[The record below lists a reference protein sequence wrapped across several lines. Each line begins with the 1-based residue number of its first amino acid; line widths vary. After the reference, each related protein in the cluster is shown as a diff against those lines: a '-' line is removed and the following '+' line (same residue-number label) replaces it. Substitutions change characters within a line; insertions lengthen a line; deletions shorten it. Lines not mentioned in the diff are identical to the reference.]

1 MILHHVR
8 CATARRR
15 SKKKGSPKRE
25 DVPPKSKD
33 VPPKRDHQRKREDVP
48 PKKTR
53 TYHQKGIAK
62 KKLGSP
68 QKLILTCY
76 KQFASKQTKKGPLAS
91 KQTKESAGKQTKESA
106 GRTLATRSMVP
117 AAQTSVSFPLADFEL
132 RRIRRPGTSKRGGAQ
147 LDHVQQVE
155 FRFSV

>member
-1 MILHHVR
+1 MILHHAR
-8 CATARRR
+8 CAIARRR

-25 DVPPKSKD
+25 DVPPKKSKD

-48 PKKTR
+48 PKKKTR

-76 KQFASKQTKKGPLAS
+76 KHFAG
-91 KQTKESAGKQTKESA
+91 KQTKESAGKQTNKRVRWQDVSHKEYGSS
-106 GRTLATRSMVP
+106 RVDKRFIP
-117 AAQTSVSFPLADFEL
+117 AS
-132 RRIRRPGTSKRGGAQ
+132 
-147 LDHVQQVE
+147 
-155 FRFSV
+155 

>member
-1 MILHHVR
+1 MILHHAR
-8 CATARRR
+8 CAIARRR

-48 PKKTR
+48 PKKKTR

-76 KQFASKQTKKGPLAS
+76 KQFAGKQTKK
-91 KQTKESAGKQTKESA
+91 SAGKQTNKRVRWQTNKRVRWQDVSHKEYGSS
-106 GRTLATRSMVP
+106 RVDKRFIP
-117 AAQTSVSFPLADFEL
+117 AS
-132 RRIRRPGTSKRGGAQ
+132 
-147 LDHVQQVE
+147 
-155 FRFSV
+155 